1 MAKRSM
7 INRESKRICLVQKF
21 AVKRHELKE
30 IIRKVDS
37 YSEEERTAAQEK
49 LQKLPRDSSP
59 VRLQRRCRITG
70 RPHAVYRKFGLS
82 RNKLRE
88 LAMRGEVPGVKKAS
102 W

>member
-1 MAKRSM
+1 MAKKSM
-7 INRESKRICLVQKF
+7 INREAKRLKAVKKFEQKRI
-21 AVKRHELKE
+21 ELKE
-30 IIRKVDS
+30 IIRKVDQ
-37 YSEEERTAAQEK
+37 YSDEERMLAQEK
-49 LQKLPRDSSP
+49 LQKLPRNASP
-59 VRLQRRCRITG
+59 ARVQRRCRITG